1 MIWVSGIEL
10 IGTIM
15 GVGEPRLS
23 NTPEVC
29 VIPLLESAVEAVS
42 LGSSVSVSMA
52 DTGPRM
58 YYSIIT
64 TGKSADSSGWLPG
77 SISISP
83 FRSFSVSH

>member
-1 MIWVSGIEL
+1 MCITLEVLFPKFLLFSSSGYSLIWVSGIEL

-42 LGSSVSVSMA
+42 LGSSVSVSMV
-52 DTGPRM
+52 DTWPRV
-58 YYSIIT
+58 SSSSNT
-64 TGKSADSSGWLPG
+64 PGK
-77 SISISP
+77 
-83 FRSFSVSH
+83 